1 MDALM
6 YAIGDG
12 FNFREFRH
20 QLLDASERCAL
31 PLCWC
36 EVFTARSSTM
46 AALIEAIDVKRKM
59 YFELEGVPYHC
70 LDKEISTPT
79 ARGGQ
84 TLVRLKMRNLLTR
97 AVFDKTFKA
106 DDKFKEPDL
115 EDVEATYLYSD
126 GDGAYFLDQTSF
138 ETLQLSN
145 DMLGDALE
153 FLLEGTAV
161 QIEKYEGN
169 PIGLQLPMHVELVVK
184 ETEPGFKG
192 DTATGTTNK
201 PATMETGL
209 VMRVPSFVK
218 EGDKIKIATESR
230 EFAGRM

>member
-1 MDALM
+1 M
-6 YAIGDG
+6 
-12 FNFREFRH
+12 
-20 QLLDASERCAL
+20 AS
-31 PLCWC
+31 
-36 EVFTARSSTM
+36 M
-46 AALIEAIDVKRKM
+46 IEAIEVKRKM

-106 DDKFKEPDL
+106 DDKFSEPDL
-115 EDVEATYLYSD
+115 EDVDASYLYND
-126 GDGAYFLDQTSF
+126 ADGAYFLDQENF
-138 ETLQLSN
+138 ETLQLTN
-145 DMLGDALE
+145 EMLGDALE
-153 FLLEGTAV
+153 FLLEGTVV
-161 QIEKYEGN
+161 QIEKYQGN
-169 PIGLQLPMHVELVVK
+169 PIGLQLPMHVDLVVK

-209 VMRVPSFVK
+209 VIRVPSFVK
-218 EGDKIKIATESR
+218 EGEKIRIATESR
-230 EFAGRM
+230 EFAGRI

>member
-1 MDALM
+1 MLVV
-6 YAIGDG
+6 
-12 FNFREFRH
+12 
-20 QLLDASERCAL
+20 
-31 PLCWC
+31 
-36 EVFTARSSTM
+36 VFTAGRVTV
-46 AALIEAIDVKRKM
+46 AALTDAIDVKRKM
-59 YFELEGVPYHC
+59 YFEFEGVPYHC

-115 EDVEATYLYSD
+115 EDVEATFLYSD
-126 GDGAYFLDQTSF
+126 ADGGYFLDQESF
-138 ETLQLSN
+138 ETLQLNN

-161 QIEKYEGN
+161 QIEKYQGN
-169 PIGLQLPMHVELVVK
+169 PIGLQLPIHVELVVK
-184 ETEPGFKG
+184 ETEPGFRG
-192 DTATGTTNK
+192 DTATGTTSK

-209 VMRVPSFVK
+209 VVRVPSFVK
-218 EGDKIKIATESR
+218 EGETIKIATETR
-230 EFAGRM
+230 EFAGRV

>member
-1 MDALM
+1 M
-6 YAIGDG
+6 
-12 FNFREFRH
+12 
-20 QLLDASERCAL
+20 AS
-31 PLCWC
+31 
-36 EVFTARSSTM
+36 
-46 AALIEAIDVKRKM
+46 LIEAIEVKRKM
-59 YFELEGVPYHC
+59 YFELEGIPYHC

-106 DDKFKEPDL
+106 DDKFGEPDL
-115 EDVEATYLYSD
+115 EDVEATYLYND
-126 GDGAYFLDQTSF
+126 ADGAYFLDQNSF

-145 DMLGDALE
+145 EMLGDALE

-161 QIEKYEGN
+161 KIEKYAGN
-169 PIGLQLPMHVELVVK
+169 PIGLQLPMHVELIVK

-192 DTATGTTNK
+192 DTATGNTNK

-209 VMRVPSFVK
+209 KMRVPSFVK
-218 EGDKIKIATESR
+218 EGEKIKIATETK
-230 EFAGRM
+230 EFAGRV

>member
-1 MDALM
+1 
-6 YAIGDG
+6 
-12 FNFREFRH
+12 
-20 QLLDASERCAL
+20 
-31 PLCWC
+31 
-36 EVFTARSSTM
+36 M
-46 AALIEAIDVKRKM
+46 AALIDAIEVKRKM
-59 YFELEGVPYHC
+59 YFEHEGVPYHC

-97 AVFDKTFKA
+97 GVFDKTFKA

-115 EDVEATYLYSD
+115 EDVESTYLYSD
-126 GDGAYFLDQTSF
+126 GENAYFLDQTSY
-138 ETLQLSN
+138 ETLQLTKE
-145 DMLGDALE
+145 MLGDALE
-153 FLLEGTAV
+153 FLLEGTVV

-192 DTATGTTNK
+192 DTATGSTTK

>member
-1 MDALM
+1 
-6 YAIGDG
+6 
-12 FNFREFRH
+12 
-20 QLLDASERCAL
+20 
-31 PLCWC
+31 
-36 EVFTARSSTM
+36 
-46 AALIEAIDVKRKM
+46 
-59 YFELEGVPYHC
+59 VPFHC

-115 EDVEATYLYSD
+115 EDVEATYLYND
-126 GDGAYFLDQTSF
+126 ADGAYFLDQTSF
-138 ETLQLSN
+138 ETLQLNN

-161 QIEKYEGN
+161 QIEKFEGN
-169 PIGLQLPMHVELVVK
+169 PIGLQLPMHVELTVK

-192 DTATGTTNK
+192 DTATGTTSK